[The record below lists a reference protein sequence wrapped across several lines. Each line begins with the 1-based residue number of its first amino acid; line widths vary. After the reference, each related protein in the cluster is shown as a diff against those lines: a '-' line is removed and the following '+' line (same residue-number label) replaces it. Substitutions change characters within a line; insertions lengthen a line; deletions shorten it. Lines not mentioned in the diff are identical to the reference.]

1 MSKVPMSDEHTSSK
15 RRRNILDGGYTV
27 GLLIVAIL
35 AGYGVL
41 APSGLARATTL
52 ARPYPVPSPAPV
64 AEYLGRPI
72 ERAPEPPR
80 ATWPKMVSGQ
90 ILDASRAPLE
100 GASVVIGGGR
110 QRTERQGRL
119 TLQGHPP
126 HASPLVKR
134 PGLSKAGAPPTP
146 APSAVVM
153 KPQVVQDPY
162 PP

>member
-15 RRRNILDGGYTV
+15 GRRNILDGGYTA

-35 AGYGVL
+35 AGYGLL
-41 APSGLARATTL
+41 APSGRARATTL

-80 ATWPKMVSGQ
+80 ASWPKMVSGQ

-100 GASVVIGGGR
+100 GASVVIGGSQHPAENDGR
-110 QRTERQGRL
+110 ITVEGTAPDAPRPVQL
-119 TLQGHPP
+119 PDLQ
-126 HASPLVKR
+126 K
-134 PGLSKAGAPPTP
+134 
-146 APSAVVM
+146 
-153 KPQVVQDPY
+153 
-162 PP
+162 

>member
-80 ATWPKMVSGQ
+80 ASWPKMVSGQ

-100 GASVVIGGGR
+100 GASVVIGGGAHPAGTAGGVTGGAPAPDAPPPGTRPGFR
-110 QRTERQGRL
+110 QAADAPARDTRAGRL
-119 TLQGHPP
+119 
-126 HASPLVKR
+126 
-134 PGLSKAGAPPTP
+134 
-146 APSAVVM
+146 
-153 KPQVVQDPY
+153 
-162 PP
+162 

>member
-15 RRRNILDGGYTV
+15 GRRNILDGGYTA

-35 AGYGVL
+35 AGYGLL
-41 APSGLARATTL
+41 APSGRARATTL

-80 ATWPKMVSGQ
+80 ASWPKMVSGQ

-100 GASVVIGGGR
+100 GASVVIGGSEHR
-110 QRTERQGRL
+110 ADTEGGF
-119 TLQGHPP
+119 TGEDPP
-126 HASPLVKR
+126 PAAPLLLKR
-134 PGLSKAGAPPTP
+134 PRFEKAAAGPARDTIEVGLKTLGI
-146 APSAVVM
+146 
-153 KPQVVQDPY
+153 
-162 PP
+162 

>member
-15 RRRNILDGGYTV
+15 RCRNILDGGYTV

-80 ATWPKMVSGQ
+80 ASWPKMVSGQ

-100 GASVVIGGGR
+100 GASVVIGGSEHPAG
-110 QRTERQGRL
+110 TQGRF
-119 TLQGHPP
+119 TGGAPP
-126 HASPLVKR
+126 PDAPPPIQR
-134 PGLSKAGAPPTP
+134 PGLEKATLAPPP
-146 APSAVVM
+146 
-153 KPQVVQDPY
+153 D
-162 PP
+162 